1 MVKMYIPILRQYF
14 LIYIYIELHILTKL
28 QDIRLQ
34 HFLTQASLGRLN
46 DMRNWLQDALVV
58 ESA

>member
-1 MVKMYIPILRQYF
+1 MVKMYIPILRQHF
-14 LIYIYIELHILTKL
+14 LIYIYIELHILSKL